1 MFRIEKTL
9 HKQVEVS
16 DVETLLE
23 GEEIRLYVLGY
34 LREKVL
40 DDEEISEMLEDYS
53 DMKMILSADVTYHKL
68 PSGNVRVDAI
78 AQIRVRSGKETVFTA
93 KIPST
98 PIGKEYTSNHVKRVY
113 YYHGKLESIAHELAL
128 AAVSYLSGDYE

>member
-23 GEEIRLYVLGY
+23 GEDIRLYVLGY

-40 DDEEISEMLEDYS
+40 DDEEIREMLEDYS
-53 DMKMILSADVTYHKL
+53 DLTMKLSADVNYHKL
-68 PSGNVRVDAI
+68 PSGNVRVDVVT
-78 AQIRVRSGKETVFTA
+78 QITVRSGKEIVFTA
-93 KIPST
+93 RIPST

>member
-9 HKQVEVS
+9 HKQIEVS

-40 DDEEISEMLEDYS
+40 EDEEIREMLEGYS
-53 DMKMILSADVTYHKL
+53 DLKMTLAAEIIYRGL
-68 PSGNVRVDAI
+68 PSGNVRLDVVA
-78 AQIRVRSGKETVFTA
+78 S
-93 KIPST
+93 
-98 PIGKEYTSNHVKRVY
+98 
-113 YYHGKLESIAHELAL
+113 AHELAL

>member
-23 GEEIRLYVLGY
+23 SEEIRLYVLGY

-40 DDEEISEMLEDYS
+40 DDEEIREMLEDYS
-53 DMKMILSADVTYHKL
+53 DLKMTLSAEVTYNKL
-68 PSGNVRVDAI
+68 QSGNVRLDVVT
-78 AQIRVRSGKETVFTA
+78 QITVRSGKEIVFTTR
-93 KIPST
+93 IPPPLLGKST
-98 PIGKEYTSNHVKRVY
+98 PVTRLNGFTITMVN
-113 YYHGKLESIAHELAL
+113 
-128 AAVSYLSGDYE
+128 

>member
-23 GEEIRLYVLGY
+23 GEDIRLYVLGY
-34 LREKVL
+34 LREKIL
-40 DDEEISEMLEDYS
+40 DDEEIREMLEDYS
-53 DMKMILSADVTYHKL
+53 DLKMTLAAEVTYRGL
-68 PSGNVRVDAI
+68 PSGNVRLDVVAS
-78 AQIRVRSGKETVFTA
+78 IRIRSGKEIVFTA

-98 PIGKEYTSNHVKRVY
+98 PIGKEYISNHVKRVY
-113 YYHGKLESIAHELAL
+113 YYHGKLESIAHELVL
-128 AAVSYLSGDYE
+128 AAISYLSGDYE

>member
-1 MFRIEKTL
+1 MFSIEKTL

-23 GEEIRLYVLGY
+23 GEDTRLYILGY

-40 DDEEISEMLEDYS
+40 DDEEIREMLEDYS
-53 DMKMILSADVTYHKL
+53 DLKMTLSANVTYHGL
-68 PSGNVRVDAI
+68 PSGNVRVNAI
-78 AQIRVRSGKETVFTA
+78 TQIRIRSGEETVFTA

-113 YYHGKLESIAHELAL
+113 YYHGKLESIAHELVL

>member
-40 DDEEISEMLEDYS
+40 EDEEIREMLEDYS
-53 DMKMILSADVTYHKL
+53 DLKMTLSAEVTYNKL
-68 PSGNVRVDAI
+68 QSGNVRLDVVAS
-78 AQIRVRSGKETVFTA
+78 IRIRSGKEIVFTA
-93 KIPST
+93 RIPST
-98 PIGKEYTSNHVKRVY
+98 PIGKEYTSNQVKRVY

>member
-23 GEEIRLYVLGY
+23 GKDIQLYILDY
-34 LREKVL
+34 LRERVS
-40 DDEEISEMLEDYS
+40 DDEEIREMLEDYS
-53 DMKMILSADVTYHKL
+53 DLSMSLGVDVTYHKL
-68 PSGNVRVDAI
+68 PSGNVRADANACVKI
-78 AQIRVRSGKETVFTA
+78 KNGKETVFTA
-93 KIPST
+93 KVPST

-113 YYHGKLESIAHELAL
+113 YYHGKLESIAHELGLAL
-128 AAVSYLSGDYE
+128 YYYLSGGYE